1 MTDLSRRFIIAGRKF
16 FFWSTLVICVGLL
29 LLSLILAV
37 RQDKQVAMGPD
48 AENTSPSISGVKS
61 ESTDP
66 QNPAELD
73 NPSTDG
79 WQSEA
84 VADQIKHQLEDLLR
98 LANSPMRNTIE
109 KYDAFVSAN
118 YRGERLIP
126 NTVESV
132 YEDQFFTINRSKS
145 LPASQPASDSELS
158 TSPSDVDRAGFIQS
172 LVDWGKSLG
181 DAAEL
186 RYEIKVIRVEQKAD
200 RAKTK
205 QKIAVT
211 GQGKDGGYEQHAV
224 WSCIWQ
230 REEMDGHWK
239 LLDLEILDFE
249 VVSSIDQQEALFLD
263 GTVSVL
269 EKDPCFESQ
278 ILQSYNT
285 HLKRMQDWRYSAR
298 IGWTGMAVA
307 DVNGDGRE
315 DIYVTQ
321 DSGLPNLLLIQQ
333 QDGTVLNAADQW
345 GVDWLHDSPAALFL
359 DFDNDRDQDLAVALE
374 AAIVLCANNGDHF
387 EVKKVLPIPDDVKS
401 LSAADFDLDGKVDL
415 FCCIYDRNSGMG
427 EGGLVAGS
435 APLNQVFYDSKSGG
449 PNILFRNQGAWN
461 FEDVTDQVGLGEDN
475 VRLSYASAWED
486 FDNDGD
492 PDLYIANDFA
502 KNQLFRNDL
511 KSDAG
516 SNLATPHFVDVAEQ
530 TGTQDQA
537 GGMSVSWSDQN
548 RDGLMDLYVG
558 NMFSSAGNRVTTQE
572 QFKASQ
578 NEGVRGIFTR
588 FSRGNSLFV
597 NRGDGSFEDAGEDA
611 GVAMGRW
618 AWSSCFADVN
628 NDGWQDILIAN
639 GFITGETR
647 QQDL

>member
-1 MTDLSRRFIIAGRKF
+1 
-16 FFWSTLVICVGLL
+16 
-29 LLSLILAV
+29 
-37 RQDKQVAMGPD
+37 
-48 AENTSPSISGVKS
+48 
-61 ESTDP
+61 
-66 QNPAELD
+66 
-73 NPSTDG
+73 
-79 WQSEA
+79 
-84 VADQIKHQLEDLLR
+84 
-98 LANSPMRNTIE
+98 
-109 KYDAFVSAN
+109 
-118 YRGERLIP
+118 
-126 NTVESV
+126 
-132 YEDQFFTINRSKS
+132 
-145 LPASQPASDSELS
+145 
-158 TSPSDVDRAGFIQS
+158 
-172 LVDWGKSLG
+172 
-181 DAAEL
+181 
-186 RYEIKVIRVEQKAD
+186 
-200 RAKTK
+200 
-205 QKIAVT
+205 
-211 GQGKDGGYEQHAV
+211 
-224 WSCIWQ
+224 
-230 REEMDGHWK
+230 
-239 LLDLEILDFE
+239 
-249 VVSSIDQQEALFLD
+249 
-263 GTVSVL
+263 
-269 EKDPCFESQ
+269 
-278 ILQSYNT
+278 
-285 HLKRMQDWRYSAR
+285 
-298 IGWTGMAVA
+298 
-307 DVNGDGRE
+307 
-315 DIYVTQ
+315 
-321 DSGLPNLLLIQQ
+321 
-333 QDGTVLNAADQW
+333 
-345 GVDWLHDSPAALFL
+345 
-359 DFDNDRDQDLAVALE
+359 
-374 AAIVLCANNGDHF
+374 
-387 EVKKVLPIPDDVKS
+387 
-401 LSAADFDLDGKVDL
+401 
-415 FCCIYDRNSGMG
+415 MG